1 MPARLSSM
9 SRKIPFARSSD
20 ASLWY
25 LRLSPAPRAHMNA
38 IMLSLSVFRRY
49 PMMRSRISTCSLSF
63 GAGFVF
69 SSRNWRYSAM
79 ISVIG
84 PGSSC
89 PPRRNR
95 LFE

>member
-1 MPARLSSM
+1 M
-9 SRKIPFARSSD
+9 SKKIPFARSSD

-25 LRLSPAPRAHMNA
+25 LRVIAACLAHMNA
-38 IMLSLSVFRRY
+38 TMLSLSVFRRY
-49 PMMRSRISTCSLSF
+49 PMIRSKISTCSLSF

-69 SSRNWRYSAM
+69 SSMNCRYSCT

-89 PPRRNR
+89 PPRRNK